1 MPKKRDFLARFG
13 ERLDIPRE
21 ALPGGFGLTLSG
33 QNELSVRGCRRILE
47 YGSECIRLS
56 LGGTVLSITGEGLL
70 CSFFSAETLTVCG
83 YIRVLALE
91 EGKDES

>member
-33 QNELSVRGCRRILE
+33 Q
-47 YGSECIRLS
+47 
-56 LGGTVLSITGEGLL
+56 TM
-70 CSFFSAETLTVCG
+70 FSAG
-83 YIRVLALE
+83 R
-91 EGKDES
+91 